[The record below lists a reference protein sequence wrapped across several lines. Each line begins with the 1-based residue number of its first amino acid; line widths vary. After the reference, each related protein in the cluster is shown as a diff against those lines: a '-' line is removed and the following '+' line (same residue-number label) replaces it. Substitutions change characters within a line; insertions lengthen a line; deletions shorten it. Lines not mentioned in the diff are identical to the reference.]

1 MKYVDEYREA
11 AATRQLAAAVA
22 RRVTRAWTIMEI
34 CGGQTHSIVKFG
46 LDELL
51 PRSLTLVHG
60 PGCPV
65 CVTPVELI
73 DAAVA
78 LAARPGVTVCSF
90 GDMLRVPGTG
100 ADLLTARARGG
111 DVRMVYS
118 PLDAVTLAAQQRDRE
133 VVFFAVGFETTAPAN
148 AMAVVHARRLGLRN
162 FSLLVSH
169 VLVPPAIEAILSAPD
184 NRVQGFLAAG
194 HVCTVMGTSEYG
206 PLAARFHVPI
216 VVTGF
221 EPVDILQGVL
231 ACVEQ
236 LEAGRSEVGN
246 AYARAVRPEG
256 NVHAQQV
263 MREVFMTVDRNWRG
277 IGRIPRSGFAL
288 RPEFTEFDAARRFR
302 VAGDA
307 PPESTEC
314 ISGLIM
320 RGVKKPHE
328 CTAFGT
334 RCTPEHPLG
343 APMVSSEGAC
353 AAYYRY
359 RLRKTA
365 PAHVAVS

>member
-1 MKYVDEYREA
+1 MKLVDEYRDAGA
-11 AATRQLAAAVA
+11 AHKLAAAIA
-22 RRVTRAWTIMEI
+22 RRATRPWTLMEI

-51 PRSLTLVHG
+51 PKTLTLVHG

-78 LAARPGVTVCSF
+78 LAGRPGVTVCSF

-118 PLDAVTLAAQQRDRE
+118 PLDAVALAAQHPDRE

-148 AMAVVHARRLGLRN
+148 AMAVLQARRRGLRN
-162 FSLLVSH
+162 FSVLVSH

-194 HVCTVMGTSEYG
+194 HVCTVMGMAEYG
-206 PLAARFHVPI
+206 PLAARFKVPI

-221 EPVDILQGVL
+221 EPVDILHGVL

-236 LEAGRSEVGN
+236 LEAGRAEVGN

-256 NVHAQQV
+256 NVRAQEV
-263 MREVFMTVDRNWRG
+263 MREVFVTVDRNWRG
-277 IGRIPRSGFAL
+277 IGRIPASGFAL
-288 RPEFTEFDAARRFR
+288 RPELAAFDAARRFG
-302 VAGDA
+302 VGGDA
-307 PPESTEC
+307 PPEVTEC

-320 RGVKKPHE
+320 RGTKKPTD
-328 CTAFGT
+328 CPAFGV
-334 RCTPEHPLG
+334 RCTPERPLG

-359 RLRKTA
+359 RARKTA
-365 PAHVAVS
+365 PAVPA